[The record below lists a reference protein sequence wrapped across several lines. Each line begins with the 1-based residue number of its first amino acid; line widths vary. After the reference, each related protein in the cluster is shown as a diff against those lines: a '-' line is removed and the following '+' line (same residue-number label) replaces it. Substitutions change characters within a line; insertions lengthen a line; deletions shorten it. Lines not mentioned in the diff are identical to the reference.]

1 VLDHNAVSGRSGELT
16 MGRDSA
22 DDVMPRLTPGGRQAD
37 LVSDLYRMHALGLI
51 RVALLI
57 VGDRATAEDVVQ
69 EAFSGLHRRQ
79 HHLRDPD
86 KALPYLR
93 ASVMNGCRS
102 VLRSRR
108 RARLASVQHEVPV
121 WSAESAAIA
130 GEERREVLAA
140 VARLSGRHREVLV
153 LRYYSGLAD
162 QEIAGVLG
170 ISRSAVAAYA
180 SRALAVLA
188 RELREEP

>member
-1 VLDHNAVSGRSGELT
+1 VFNDDRRLDELAVTGN
-16 MGRDSA
+16 SA
-22 DDVMPRLTPGGRQAD
+22 DDVMQRQAPGGAPAD
-37 LVSDLYRMHALGLI
+37 LVSDLYRMHAVGLI
-51 RVALLI
+51 RVALLM

-79 HHLRDPD
+79 HHLRDPGR
-86 KALPYLR
+86 AVPYLR
-93 ASVMNGCRS
+93 TSVMNGCRS

-108 RARLASVQHEVPV
+108 RARLALVQHEVPV
-121 WSAESAAIA
+121 WSAESAALA

-140 VARLSGRHREVLV
+140 VARLPGRHHEVLV
-153 LRYYSGLAD
+153 LRYYAGLSD

-170 ISRSAVAAYA
+170 ISRSAVASYA

-188 RELREEP
+188 RELKEEQ

>member
-1 VLDHNAVSGRSGELT
+1 MGELT
-16 MGRDSA
+16 MARDSA
-22 DDVMPRLTPGGRQAD
+22 DELMPRQAPGWRAAD
-37 LVSDLYRMHALGLI
+37 LVSDLYRVHALGLI
-51 RVALLI
+51 RLALLI

-69 EAFSGLHRRQ
+69 EAFSGLHRRTN
-79 HHLRDPD
+79 HLRDPA

-93 ASVMNGCRS
+93 ASVMNGSRS
-102 VLRSRR
+102 VLRSRG
-108 RARLASVQHEVPV
+108 RARLALVQHEVPV

-153 LRYYSGLAD
+153 LRYYSGLSD

-170 ISRSAVAAYA
+170 ISRSGVAAYA

-188 RELREEP
+188 HELKEEP

>member
-1 VLDHNAVSGRSGELT
+1 MT
-16 MGRDSA
+16 RDSA
-22 DDVMPRLTPGGRQAD
+22 DDVIPRRLPSERPAD
-37 LVSDLYRMHALGLI
+37 LVSDLYREHALGLI
-51 RVALLI
+51 RLALLM
-57 VGDRATAEDVVQ
+57 VGDRATAEDVIQ

-79 HHLRDPD
+79 RHLHDPG

-102 VLRSRR
+102 VLRFRS
-108 RARLASVQHEVPV
+108 RARMALVQHEVPV
-121 WSAESAAIA
+121 WSAEAAAIA

-140 VARLSGRHREVLV
+140 VARLSGRSREVLV
-153 LRYYSGLAD
+153 LRYYSGLSD
-162 QEIAGVLG
+162 QEIARVLG

-180 SRALAVLA
+180 SRALAGLA

>member
-1 VLDHNAVSGRSGELT
+1 
-16 MGRDSA
+16 MGGDSA
-22 DDVMPRLTPGGRQAD
+22 DDVMPPRASGGRPAD
-37 LVSDLYRMHALGLI
+37 LVTELYQVHALGLI
-51 RVALLI
+51 RVALLM
-57 VGDRATAEDVVQ
+57 VGDRASAEDVVQ

-79 HHLRDPD
+79 NHLRDPG

-102 VLRSRR
+102 VLRSRQ
-108 RARLASVQHEVPV
+108 RARLALVQHEVPV

-153 LRYYSGLAD
+153 LRYYSGLSD